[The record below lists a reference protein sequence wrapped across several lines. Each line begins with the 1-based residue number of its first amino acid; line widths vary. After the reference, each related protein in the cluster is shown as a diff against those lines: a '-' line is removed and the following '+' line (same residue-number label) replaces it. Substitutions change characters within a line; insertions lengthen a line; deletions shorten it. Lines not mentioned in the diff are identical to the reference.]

1 MVEIDVRSHA
11 ATSPFTSFPETKS
24 LALHS
29 RENHAENVVYR
40 LIRLEWSNETILI
53 LVVLVFI
60 GAEIPVPYR
69 KKTRNQSLLMKL
81 FKSIGCLVWHVDIL
95 LNLYQQP
102 S

>member
-40 LIRLEWSNETILI
+40 LIRLE
-53 LVVLVFI
+53 
-60 GAEIPVPYR
+60 
-69 KKTRNQSLLMKL
+69 
-81 FKSIGCLVWHVDIL
+81 
-95 LNLYQQP
+95 
-102 S
+102 